1 MDPRVPDL
9 RRPAT
14 VRLLLTG
21 DVMLG
26 RGLDQVMIHP
36 VEPTLHEPS
45 VRDARDYVR
54 LAERV
59 NGPIP
64 APVAPTWPWG
74 ESLAAMERLRPDRRL
89 INLETAV
96 TAAGHPW
103 PGKGVHYR
111 MHPRHL
117 DSLRVAGIDACV
129 LANNH
134 VLDWGAEGLGD
145 TLGALAAA
153 GIAAVGA
160 GGDRRDAQSPL
171 ALPLSGGGRLLV
183 SAWAHPSSGVPR
195 QWAASEHWGG
205 VAMLPDL
212 DARGLARIAASLSPL
227 RSSGDLT
234 LVSLHWGGNWV
245 REIPAEQR
253 RFARALIDEGL
264 ADVVHGHSSHHP
276 LPLEVHRGKAILY
289 GCGDLIND
297 YEGIAEPWGQPPGLR
312 SDLACLYLLE
322 LRRSDGALE
331 RLEVVPFRLR
341 RFRLSHLEPPDRED
355 LERML
360 GLPAALWRRT
370 AGDGGGGGVPPG
382 WVWEAGAAGGAP

>member
-1 MDPRVPDL
+1 
-9 RRPAT
+9 
-14 VRLLLTG
+14 
-21 DVMLG
+21 
-26 RGLDQVMIHP
+26 
-36 VEPTLHEPS
+36 
-45 VRDARDYVR
+45 
-54 LAERV
+54 
-59 NGPIP
+59 
-64 APVAPTWPWG
+64 
-74 ESLAAMERLRPDRRL
+74 MEWLRPDRRL

-96 TAAGHPW
+96 TTGGQPW

-117 DSLRVAGIDACV
+117 EALRLAGIDACV

-134 VLDWGAEGLGD
+134 VLDWSAAGLHDTLAALTAAGLGV
-145 TLGALAAA
+145 
-153 GIAAVGA
+153 VGA
-160 GGDRRDAQSPL
+160 GADRRAAQRPL
-171 ALPLSGGGRLLV
+171 ALPLGGGGRLLV

-212 DARGLARIAASLSPL
+212 DGRGLARIEAALAPHRSP
-227 RSSGDLT
+227 GDLT
-234 LVSLHWGGNWV
+234 VLSLHWGGNWV
-245 REIPAEQR
+245 EEIPAEQR
-253 RFARALIDEGL
+253 RFARALIDQGL

-276 LPLEVHRGKAILY
+276 LPMEVHGDKAILY

-297 YEGIAEPWGQPPGLR
+297 YEGIADPWGRPQGSPVLR

-341 RFRLSHLEPPDRED
+341 RFRLSRAEPADRQA

-360 GLPAALWRRT
+360 GLPAWGWRRT
-370 AGDGGGGGVPPG
+370 GGDGGAGGVPPG
-382 WVWEAGAAGGAP
+382 WVWEASAAAEA